1 MKKGIK
7 CLTIM
12 TSVML
17 GLSACSLISQ
27 PSNQEN
33 SLTLTGQK
41 RQKAIAKVGQHY
53 YFQQLSKP
61 EQENYLTLHDSL
73 SQFREVIS
81 LAPTS
86 KESLIKTVDA
96 FMMDN
101 PEFYW
106 ITSADY
112 RFELSDQN
120 AFVTFPLPK
129 DVKKTYQTLQTIGDS
144 IIAKMPVEND
154 YERVKYFYEVIIQDT
169 DYNKAAFEA
178 YQSGDQT
185 QISSNQD
192 IKSVFIDHL
201 SVCNGYAQAFQFLCQ
216 KANIPVAYIRGT
228 GTSRQT
234 QEAFPHAWNAV
245 QLNGQYY
252 GVDTTWGDPVF
263 DNHLSQQ
270 QQTGINYSFLCLPD
284 QLMSLSHQASK
295 DIVFNAKETS
305 KNVWKIPVCTDDS
318 LIYAKRNQSYLTTF
332 DTNVI
337 LNSLEGQLL
346 QGQEQV
352 SLQFANQADY
362 DQIVADVVDNQAR
375 YHNLFSHYWDN
386 YSGFS
391 YGLLAET
398 LSITFTNST

>member
-1 MKKGIK
+1 MKKEF
-7 CLTIM
+7 
-12 TSVML
+12 SVLVFIGLMMVS
-17 GLSACSLISQ
+17 LSACGLANK
-27 PSNQEN
+27 PSNQRET
-33 SLTLTGQK
+33 SALTGQK
-41 RQKAIAKVGQHY
+41 RQKAIAQVGQHY
-53 YFQQLSKP
+53 YFQQLSKT
-61 EQENYLTLHDSL
+61 EQENYLALHDSL

-81 LAPTS
+81 LLPAS
-86 KESLIKTVDA
+86 KKSLIKTIDA

-112 RFELSDQN
+112 QFELSDQT

-129 DVKKTYQTLQTIGDS
+129 DAKKTYQDLQAIGDD
-144 IIAKMPVEND
+144 IVAKMPTGDD
-154 YERVKYFYEVIIQDT
+154 YERIKYFYEVIIKDT
-169 DYNKAAFEA
+169 DYNKKAFEA
-178 YQSGDQT
+178 YQSGDQS

-192 IKSVFIDHL
+192 IKSIFIDHL

-245 QLNGQYY
+245 ELNGQYY
-252 GVDTTWGDPVF
+252 GVDATWGDPVF

-270 QQTGINYSFLCLPD
+270 QQTTINYSFLCLPD
-284 QLMSLSHQASK
+284 QIMSLSHQASA
-295 DIVFNAKETS
+295 DITFNAKETF
-305 KNVWKIPVCTDDS
+305 KQVWNIPKCTDDT
-318 LIYAKRNQSYLTTF
+318 LIYAKRNHSYMTSF
-332 DTNVI
+332 DTNAI
-337 LNSLEGQLL
+337 LNSLKSQLL

-362 DQIVADVVDNQAR
+362 DQMVTDLAANQAR
-375 YHNLFSHYWDN
+375 YHNLFSHYWEH

-398 LSITFTNST
+398 FSISFTNRT